1 MYLFHSINSFKYK
14 YNNSFVPVPIDFMA
28 MKWFHFMQLAAV
40 SSTVKMKPGETDLD
54 LCQGVQNTV
63 KQNTS
68 VSVCDTF
75 GKAT

>member
-1 MYLFHSINSFKYK
+1 
-14 YNNSFVPVPIDFMA
+14 
-28 MKWFHFMQLAAV
+28 MQLAAV

-54 LCQGVQNTV
+54 LCQGMQNTV

-68 VSVCDTF
+68 ISVCDTF